1 MNKRLIATAAAALI
15 AGTSATAGAQ
25 STVAYTNNPIKVVSY
40 ALEPSYSVTVPAW
53 TSTLSI
59 ESSGKVTISFV
70 NAGAVPATS
79 VQFAVRS
86 NKVTELILDKG
97 TFSPGANIK
106 HDFSLDPTLGSSA
119 EVDVEH
125 VTFADGT
132 VWQREH

>member
-1 MNKRLIATAAAALI
+1 VNKRLIATAAAALI